1 MSNFEKFDEEFS
13 SKEKFYSSLTG
24 KKNSDKKY
32 EDVFKVWNKFEMKTM
47 RDYRD
52 YYVRVII

>member
-24 KKNSDKKY
+24 KKIVTKS
-32 EDVFKVWNKFEMKTM
+32 MKM
-47 RDYRD
+47 FLRFGINLR
-52 YYVRVII
+52 